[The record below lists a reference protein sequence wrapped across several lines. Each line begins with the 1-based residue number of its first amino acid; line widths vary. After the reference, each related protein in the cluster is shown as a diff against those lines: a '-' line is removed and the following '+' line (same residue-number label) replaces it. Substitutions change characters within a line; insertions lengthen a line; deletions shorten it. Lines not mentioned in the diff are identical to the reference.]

1 MNQDQYDAHV
11 DRMSQMVGTNCS
23 RHGYRPASP
32 CDICAA
38 HEAKLVADAR
48 AQGRREGLEEN
59 RGALL
64 HLEAGL
70 EHIIDDDECEQCKD
84 NFGQARFLA
93 DYIRKLL
100 EAK

>member
-1 MNQDQYDAHV
+1 MKTAGFWLDAMRYSKDFKPGMVAVV
-11 DRMSQMVGTNCS
+11 D
-23 RHGYRPASP
+23 AE
-32 CDICAA
+32 DI
-38 HEAKLVADAR
+38 EAIQADAR